1 MRIRKMTA
9 SDVPFV
15 AAIERESFSRP
26 WSERSFLEAVTDKNA
41 CFLTALCSAPGISA
55 DGDGLVAGYIG
66 MYLSPP
72 EGEITN
78 VAVAGEFRG
87 KGFGTALVAAVQEAA
102 VSLGIGQLFL
112 EVRDSNATAV
122 RLYEH
127 SGFVE
132 VGVRKGF
139 YDFPREDARIMR
151 WNRT

>member
-9 SDVPFV
+9 SDVPSV

-26 WSERSFLEAVTDKNA
+26 WSERSFLEAVADKNA
-41 CFLTALCSAPGISA
+41 YFLTALSSVPDAPA
-55 DGDGLVAGYIG
+55 DGGGLVAGYIG
-66 MYLSPP
+66 MYVSPP

-78 VAVAGEFRG
+78 VAVAEAFRG

-112 EVRDSNATAV
+112 EVRDSNAAAI

-127 SGFVE
+127 SGFAE
-132 VGVRKGF
+132 IGVRKGF